1 MISNQVV
8 LREMEKDD
16 ESFIYSSWLR
26 SYRGSPITTHMI
38 NDVYYDNHK
47 KIIEKLLLEAK
58 VIIACNPED
67 PSQIYG
73 FICYE
78 DGVPNCSVVHYL
90 YVKYPFRKMGLGTH
104 LFDSICSDATLTIV
118 THYNSNIKNKLDN
131 NLIYNPYLL
140 YRR

>member
-1 MISNQVV
+1 MIYNQIM
-8 LREMEKDD
+8 LRELEKDD

-26 SYRGSPITTHMI
+26 SYRSSPISTHMI
-38 NDVYYDNHK
+38 NDIYFDNHK
-47 KIIEKLLLEAK
+47 KIIEELLSKAN

-78 DGVPNCSVVHYL
+78 DTTVHYL
-90 YVKYPFRKMGLGTH
+90 YVKYPFRKMGLGRY
-104 LFDSICSDATLTIV
+104 LFDSVCSDATLTII
-118 THYNSNIKNKLDN
+118 THYNSNVKSKLNDS
-131 NLIYNPYLL
+131 LIYNPYLL